1 MRFRVTCTACGHWE
15 EAGNGDLASELLA
28 DFPNP
33 ERVAP
38 LRVQTRS
45 GNCREC
51 GHNAVLV
58 DQA

>member
-15 EAGNGDLASELLA
+15 ETGNDALAAALGDL
-28 DFPNP
+28 NP
-33 ERVAP
+33 DIALIAP
-38 LRVQTRS
+38 LRASTRS

>member
-1 MRFRVTCTACGHWE
+1 MRFRVRCTACGHWE
-15 EAGNGDLASELLA
+15 ETGNDALAAALGD
-28 DFPNP
+28 FTPNP
-33 ERVAP
+33 ELIAT
-38 LRVQTRS
+38 LRAGTRS

>member
-15 EAGNGDLASELLA
+15 ETGNDDLVDELGD
-28 DFPNP
+28 FNPNP
-33 ERVAP
+33 ELIAT
-38 LRVQTRS
+38 LRASTRS
-45 GNCREC
+45 GNCRAC